1 MDIQN
6 ILATSLP
13 LIVALILGAIVGI
26 ERNMA
31 GRPAGMRTYAL
42 VSMGSALFIII
53 SNSFGHITGMQPID
67 ALRVTPNILVGIGFI
82 GAGLVFLQDNKVT
95 GLTSA
100 AGLWV
105 SAAIGSACGFELY
118 PLAIIATIL
127 TLAIFSVLWIIEDK
141 FLLKKVHYSSKNDE
155 LKK

>member
-6 ILATSLP
+6 ILAISLP
-13 LIVALILGAIVGI
+13 LLVAMILGAIVGV

-53 SNSFGHITGMQPID
+53 SNNFGNVPGMQLVD
-67 ALRVTPNILVGIGFI
+67 ALRVAPNILVGIGFI

-105 SAAIGSACGFELY
+105 SAAIGTACGFELY
-118 PLAIIATIL
+118 PLAFIATIL
-127 TLAIFSVLWIIEDK
+127 TLAIFSVLWVFEDR
-141 FLLKKVHYSSKNDE
+141 FLLKKVHYTPKNE
-155 LKK
+155 EMKK